1 MSNNLEYTLSLRNAF
16 SGQINQAMGGLGQFK
31 RSLSSIDGSKINGL
45 RQSFTGLTSAMAS
58 AAKISIG
65 AALAGTAATAAA
77 AFKVMHKAADFE
89 TLDTGFQVLIG
100 DAIKTKQVISDLQ
113 KVEKL
118 TPFDMEQV
126 MASGRTL
133 LAFKESTDQVGT
145 TLTRL
150 ADIGSAVNAP
160 LNEMAE
166 LYGKAR
172 VNQVLFTDDL
182 NQLTGRGVNV
192 IAEFAKILEVPEEN
206 IRGMAEQGKLTFPL
220 LEQAFINLTS
230 KGGQFFEMSKKQSET
245 ASGMMSSLGSVMQQ
259 VMVAIGAPLNEHF
272 LKPLMRDAI
281 SLGPRLISGTKA
293 AMGILMT
300 IVQNGKLGEAL
311 SLGLKF
317 GLAKAIGFGAEML
330 GDLANL
336 MAAMFNANIGNMGE
350 NVSKFSLMI
359 EGMGDIIRSVLGG
372 AFNRVVA
379 VFQGGIVF
387 AFDQAM
393 EKLGKIPVL
402 GEQLGLSGHKAQ
414 SWQESSQQMY
424 DQNGG
429 DMSALKEQGQAKID
443 QAFNVDGIKGQ
454 LEGLGKGLN
463 LGGLMKQFED
473 AYKGA
478 AKKGTEAGLQEGA
491 NNAAPGLAS
500 AIAKANEQGTS
511 SSPQSRQ
518 SGQSGQSESRYDE
531 DGRRRS
537 DGRKR
542 IISAR
547 DGSTV
552 AKRSARSM
560 TDQPGI
566 SDQLLAM
573 RQASRLTK
581 EGFSGLGV
589 GSTMNGFKPGDNLV
603 ADAATPEGLKG
614 RLMDGSTKAKQ
625 TRGLDSLYGGDRPLK
640 RPGSPNFT
648 PPNPKLTPP
657 GVAKA
662 QSQERREAAATAQ
675 RGSVEKSRWDAVVAI
690 EKKLAS
696 LGLAS

>member
-31 RSLSSIDGSKINGL
+31 RSLSSIDGSKINSL
-45 RQSFTGLTSAMAS
+45 RRSFTGLTSAMAS
-58 AAKISIG
+58 AAQISIG

-77 AFKVMHKAADFE
+77 AFKAMNKAADFE

-100 DAIKTKQVISDLQ
+100 DAVKTKQVISDLQ

-126 MASGRTL
+126 MTSGRTL

-172 VNQVLFTDDL
+172 VNQVLFTEDL

-192 IAEFAKILEVPEEN
+192 IAEFAKILQKPETE
-206 IRGMAEQGKLTFPL
+206 IRGMAEAGKLTFPL

-245 ASGMMSSLGSVMQQ
+245 ASGMMSSLGSVVQQ

-272 LKPLMRDAI
+272 LKPLMRDAL

-300 IVQNGKLGEAL
+300 IVQDGKLGEAL
-311 SLGLKF
+311 SLGLRF
-317 GLAKAIGFGAEML
+317 GLAKAVGFGAQLL
-330 GDLANL
+330 GKLAN
-336 MAAMFNANIGNMGE
+336 MVAGIFNADSAG
-350 NVSKFSLMI
+350 SLTKVM
-359 EGMGDIIRSVLGG
+359 EGMGDIIRAEFGD
-372 AFNRVVA
+372 AFNHVVA
-379 VFQGGIVF
+379 IFQGGLV
-387 AFDQAM
+387 AAVSQVM
-393 EKLGKIPVL
+393 QMLGEIPVL
-402 GEQLGLSGHKAQ
+402 GEQMGLNGFKAV
-414 SWQESSQQMY
+414 SWQDASQQAY
-424 DQNGG
+424 DDNGG
-429 DMSALKEQGQAKID
+429 DSSALRAQGQAKID
-443 QAFNVDGIKGQ
+443 QAFDVDGMKAK

-463 LGGLMKQFED
+463 LGGLMKQLED
-473 AYKGA
+473 AITGA
-478 AKKGTEAGLQEGA
+478 AKTGAEVGLKEGA
-491 NNAAPGLAS
+491 DAAAPNIGT
-500 AIAKANEQGTS
+500 AIAKANEAGGNKAGKGKAAAGGGLDS
-511 SSPQSRQ
+511 N
-518 SGQSGQSESRYDE
+518 SRYDE

-537 DGRKR
+537 DGRRR
-542 IISAR
+542 IVSAR

-552 AKRSARSM
+552 AKRSERSM

-566 SDQLLAM
+566 SDQLHAAKM
-573 RQASRLTK
+573 ASRLTK
-581 EGFSGLGV
+581 EGAKGLGI
-589 GSTMNGFKPGDNLV
+589 GTLMNGFKPGEGLMG
-603 ADAATPEGLKG
+603 ASATPDGLKG

-640 RPGSPNFT
+640 KSGEAFT

-662 QSQERREAAATAQ
+662 QTLERRDQAATAA
-675 RGSVEKSRWDAVVAI
+675 RGGGGASGGGDRPRWELVATI
-690 EKKLAS
+690 EKHLAS
-696 LGLAS
+696 LAVA